1 MGPKVLTTEEIS
13 RYVDGELS
21 DRERREIEFQA
32 ESYSPSRE
40 KLDEYKTAAARIAR
54 LFQDVIVND
63 PAYRSFVRMVE
74 DFEPRSIDTDIQ
86 AIRKLIPDRDRLR
99 RILDELA
106 SDFYGT
112 AADMSMSMM
121 SIERAPSRREEMD
134 FSIARERPIDPAHVG
149 KELAR
154 HLEEFVG
161 VNELF
166 IRFFPESSQALR
178 KLEDSV
184 MTLREVVTEE
194 ADPEIAI
201 ATVCIE
207 KLVQQGLPGAK
218 IMLKVVQG
226 ESVFKRDYQ
235 MAVREISLFIG
246 SNR

>member
-1 MGPKVLTTEEIS
+1 MGPKVLTAEEIS

-21 DRERREIEFQA
+21 DKERREIEFQA
-32 ESYSPSRE
+32 ESHSPSRE
-40 KLDEYKTAAARIAR
+40 KLDEYKTAAAQIAR

-86 AIRKLIPDRDRLR
+86 TIRKLIPDRDRLR
-99 RILDELA
+99 RIIDELT

-112 AADMSMSMM
+112 ASDISMSMM

-134 FSIARERPIDPAHVG
+134 FSIARERTIDPARVG

-166 IRFFPESSQALR
+166 IRAFPESSQVLR
-178 KLEDSV
+178 KLEESV
-184 MTLREVVTEE
+184 MTLRKVVTEE

-207 KLVQQGLPGAK
+207 ELVQLGLPRAK
-218 IMLKVVQG
+218 IMLKIVRG
-226 ESVFKRDYQ
+226 ESIFKRDYQ
-235 MAVREISLFIG
+235 LAVKR
-246 SNR
+246 

>member
-21 DRERREIEFQA
+21 ARERREIEFQA

-40 KLDEYKTAAARIAR
+40 KLDEYKTAATQIAR

-86 AIRKLIPDRDRLR
+86 AIRKLIPDRDRLK

-112 AADMSMSMM
+112 TADMSMSMM

-134 FSIARERPIDPAHVG
+134 FSIARERPIDPARVG

-166 IRFFPESSQALR
+166 IRAFPESSQALR

-184 MTLREVVTEE
+184 MTLRKVVTKE

-207 KLVQQGLPGAK
+207 TLVQQGLPGAK
-218 IMLKVVQG
+218 IMLKLIQG
-226 ESVFKRDYQ
+226 ELVFKRDYQ
-235 MAVREISLFIG
+235 LAIREISLFFE